1 MLEAERKK
9 FLIIDGNALVHRAY
23 HALPPLKTKKGELV
37 NAVYGFCLM
46 FLKALNEIK
55 PEYVAATFDLPG
67 PTFRHIQFKEYKAKR
82 AKVPDELYQQLPLV
96 KEVLTALVVPIFE
109 KPGFEADDVIGA
121 LAILAAKEKTP
132 PLEAIILSGDM
143 DTLQLVNE
151 TTKVYTLKKGLKD
164 TILYDIDE
172 VKKRYDGLLPCQ
184 LQDYRGLRGDSSDNI
199 PGVAGIGEKTAIEL
213 LKEFSDLDNLYQGI
227 KANTKKAAKIKPGV
241 LQKLKDGQ
249 KQAVLSRQ
257 LAKIQCDI
265 PLNFNLADCQFGQF
279 DLLKV
284 QAIFERFEF
293 NTLLKK
299 LLDLGDS
306 QPAESVVENF
316 SPSPSNLFSSKA
328 DFQQDIFSE
337 IDQLEG
343 QEMLSAQIAQAE
355 RDLAPIIGQMEKSGI
370 KVDISRLNELSEKL
384 ETDLKDLE
392 KKILQESGAVFN
404 LNSPQQLSEV
414 LFDKL
419 KISPLGLRKTPGGVI
434 STGANELK
442 KIKTAHPAV
451 GLILRYRGLF
461 KLKSGFVDSLA
472 TMINPKDG
480 RIHPHFHQL
489 GTETGRMSCSG
500 PNLQNIPIKG
510 ELGAAIRRC
519 FVAENGRQFIAADY
533 AQVELRIAAFLAND
547 QKMLAIFQ
555 RGEDIHTSTASEIFA
570 TPQEKVTK
578 EMRSLAKTISFGVLY
593 GMGAT
598 AFAERAG
605 ITRKQAKEFIEKYFT
620 EFQGIAQF
628 VQNTKQKARDDN
640 FVETLFGRK
649 RFLPE
654 IDSLDP
660 RLRAQAERMAV
671 NLPIQGT
678 AADIIKMAMVDIA
691 RKKILDNNCRLILQI
706 HDELLFEVKEEVVAD
721 KVRKI
726 KKAMENAVVINPP
739 MKVKIETGQNWGEL
753 MPVK

>member
-1 MLEAERKK
+1 M
-9 FLIIDGNALVHRAY
+9 
-23 HALPPLKTKKGELV
+23 
-37 NAVYGFCLM
+37 
-46 FLKALNEIK
+46 
-55 PEYVAATFDLPG
+55 
-67 PTFRHIQFKEYKAKR
+67 
-82 AKVPDELYQQLPLV
+82 
-96 KEVLTALVVPIFE
+96 
-109 KPGFEADDVIGA
+109 
-121 LAILAAKEKTP
+121 
-132 PLEAIILSGDM
+132 
-143 DTLQLVNE
+143 
-151 TTKVYTLKKGLKD
+151 
-164 TILYDIDE
+164 
-172 VKKRYDGLLPCQ
+172 
-184 LQDYRGLRGDSSDNI
+184 
-199 PGVAGIGEKTAIEL
+199 
-213 LKEFSDLDNLYQGI
+213 
-227 KANTKKAAKIKPGV
+227 
-241 LQKLKDGQ
+241 
-249 KQAVLSRQ
+249 
-257 LAKIQCDI
+257 
-265 PLNFNLADCQFGQF
+265 
-279 DLLKV
+279 
-284 QAIFERFEF
+284 
-293 NTLLKK
+293 
-299 LLDLGDS
+299 
-306 QPAESVVENF
+306 
-316 SPSPSNLFSSKA
+316 
-328 DFQQDIFSE
+328 
-337 IDQLEG
+337 
-343 QEMLSAQIAQAE
+343 
-355 RDLAPIIGQMEKSGI
+355 
-370 KVDISRLNELSEKL
+370 
-384 ETDLKDLE
+384 
-392 KKILQESGAVFN
+392 
-404 LNSPQQLSEV
+404 
-414 LFDKL
+414 
-419 KISPLGLRKTPGGVI
+419 
-434 STGANELK
+434 
-442 KIKTAHPAV
+442 
-451 GLILRYRGLF
+451 
-461 KLKSGFVDSLA
+461 
-472 TMINPKDG
+472 
-480 RIHPHFHQL
+480 
-489 GTETGRMSCSG
+489 
-500 PNLQNIPIKG
+500 
-510 ELGAAIRRC
+510 
-519 FVAENGRQFIAADY
+519 AENGRQFIAADY